1 MNLGSE
7 LRSAWLQ
14 LHSSL
19 PAVHPV
25 TVVWLLRLWVFLF
38 HLAHLVL
45 CPVGL
50 GNSYYYNPNSCH
62 SLEHCLSL
70 LTHSPHQA
78 RRTSLKSKS
87 DHIYPLHPSN
97 ALITDPWFA
106 EYRAD
111 PLLRPKYSPWSS
123 FCPPP
128 QDCFW
133 NAYPHS
139 FCLAISLSFESSKF
153 PMSFLPQGLCTWCQ
167 ESPPSPL
174 VANLYLPHFLISAQM
189 PFPQGFLPQCCLSY
203 RLSYHPST
211 SRDSQHGCNFE
222 IIVKVYLS

>member
-7 LRSAWLQ
+7 LGSAWLQ
-14 LHSSL
+14 LRSSL

-50 GNSYYYNPNSCH
+50 GNSYHYNPNSRY

-87 DHIYPLHPSN
+87 DHIYPLHPSK

-139 FCLAISLSFESSKF
+139 FCSAISLSFESSKF
-153 PMSFLPQGLCTWCQ
+153 PIPFLPQGLCTWCQ
-167 ESPPSPL
+167 ESPPPSP
-174 VANLYLPHFLISAQM
+174 
-189 PFPQGFLPQCCLSY
+189 G
-203 RLSYHPST
+203 
-211 SRDSQHGCNFE
+211 G
-222 IIVKVYLS
+222 